1 LPKVPITNCI
11 GMPYTAFAYPELT
24 LVGNGHPHDG
34 LLSLAQINAMARTR
48 WPTTRVEHAMTPASR
63 LKTTA
68 PDTALVAIMEQMRT
82 LGEQQ
87 FVVIDGARP
96 VGVVTP
102 DTVLRFLRAREEQP
116 VQLLHSNS

>member
-1 LPKVPITNCI
+1 
-11 GMPYTAFAYPELT
+11 
-24 LVGNGHPHDG
+24 
-34 LLSLAQINAMARTR
+34 
-48 WPTTRVEHAMTPASR
+48 
-63 LKTTA
+63 
-68 PDTALVAIMEQMRT
+68 MEQMRT